1 MPGEFY
7 FMSLGGLGVS
17 LAGFAGLV
25 AALTP
30 VGLEGSATTKWRI
43 RRIVVWGLQLT
54 FLGFGVIAI
63 YSGVEDPSDTAR
75 IASLLAAGID
85 AHRGWRST
93 RPGPVWTD
101 EKQRRRWM
109 AGSVVAVPALAVNV
123 IIGSVFYLNMI
134 MLYMLLAPTM
144 IFVAAIRDVSS
155 GATGE
160 DEPVTRP

>member
-25 AALTP
+25 AALTSAD
-30 VGLEGSATTKWRI
+30 LERSVTTKWRI

-63 YSGVEDPSDTAR
+63 YSGVQDPSHTAR

-101 EKQRRRWM
+101 ETERRRWI
-109 AGSVVAVPALAVNV
+109 AGSFVAVPAVAANV
-123 IIGSVFYLNMI
+123 IIGSVFYLNLI
-134 MLYMLLAPTM
+134 MLYMLLAPTL
-144 IFVAAIRDVSS
+144 IFVAAIRDISR
-155 GATGE
+155 GAAADE
-160 DEPVTRP
+160 EPVTRP